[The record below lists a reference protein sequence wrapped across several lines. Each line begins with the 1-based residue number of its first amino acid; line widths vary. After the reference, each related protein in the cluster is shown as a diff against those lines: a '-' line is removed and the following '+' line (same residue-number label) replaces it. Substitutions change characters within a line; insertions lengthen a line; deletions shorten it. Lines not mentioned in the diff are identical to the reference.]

1 MVNLKSLG
9 TSLVIQWLRI
19 CLSTQGTWVGSL
31 VWEDTTGQ
39 WATQPMPHSCWA
51 HGLQSLQATATEA
64 CTPGPCA
71 LQREARVPRKSCAR
85 SLLLEKDWAQNQDPG
100 QPKHKAKQ
108 KKLSLKKK
116 EFAFLMAF
124 VVWLFS
130 RSVMPDSLWPHGLQ
144 HARLPCSLPSP
155 GVCSNSCP
163 LSQGCHPAI
172 SSSVI
177 SFSSCLQSSPPSGSF
192 PVSWLFASGGHSI
205 GASASTSVLPMNI
218 LGWFPLGLTGL
229 ILCPRDSQES
239 SLAPQF
245 ESVNSSMLS
254 LLYGP
259 TLTSIHDYWKNHTF
273 DYTDLCW

>member
-9 TSLVIQWLRI
+9 TSLVIQWLGI

-39 WATQPMPHSCWA
+39 WATQPMPHSCLA
-51 HGLQSLQATATEA
+51 HGLQSLRATATEA

-85 SLLLEKDWAQNQDPG
+85 SLQLEKDWAQNQDPG
-100 QPKHKAKQ
+100 KPKNKAKQ
-108 KKLSLKKK
+108 KKLSLRKK

-155 GVCSNSCP
+155 GRYSNSCP
-163 LSQGCHPAI
+163 LSQLCHPTI

-177 SFSSCLQSSPPSGSF
+177 PFSSCLQSFPASGSF
-192 PVSWLFASGGHSI
+192 LMRRLFASSGQRI
-205 GASASTSVLPMNI
+205 GASASASVLPMNI
-218 LGWFPLGLTGL
+218 KDWFPLGLTWTGTHCY
-229 ILCPRDSQES
+229 I
-239 SLAPQF
+239 
-245 ESVNSSMLS
+245 
-254 LLYGP
+254 
-259 TLTSIHDYWKNHTF
+259 
-273 DYTDLCW
+273 